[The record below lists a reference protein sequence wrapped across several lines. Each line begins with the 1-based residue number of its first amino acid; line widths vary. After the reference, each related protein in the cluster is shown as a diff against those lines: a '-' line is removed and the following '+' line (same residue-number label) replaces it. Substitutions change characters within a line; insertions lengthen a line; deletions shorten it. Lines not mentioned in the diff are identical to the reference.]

1 MRRLREFRDAEISA
15 VHMIQTVMSQL
26 DPAQMSG
33 TVLAVPDVSRP
44 ALEGSLAKATGNVR
58 TILSC
63 QTVNFVAPTTINRRA
78 AHARY
83 RASRCL
89 RVNNIATTAKTSG
102 QITLASGP
110 TVPPVSH
117 CGPFKVTLKR
127 LCDGVNPLLGTP

>member
-1 MRRLREFRDAEISA
+1 MRTEDFLGLKFWMRVRSYPKDFS
-15 VHMIQTVMSQL
+15 MKTKSNMS
-26 DPAQMSG
+26 
-33 TVLAVPDVSRP
+33 
-44 ALEGSLAKATGNVR
+44 N
-58 TILSC
+58 ILSC
-63 QTVNFVAPTTINRRA
+63 QTVNFVAPTKINRR

-89 RVNNIATTAKTSG
+89 RLNNIATTAKTSG

-117 CGPFKVTLKR
+117 CDPFKVTLKR